1 MSTNNRRPFSLPRL
15 FSRRTLVVLLPL
27 LLILLALADWYWH
40 PSSWLSS
47 RLGDAGP
54 ALIAGAAAVIV
65 FLAVAPFLLGLRVW
79 GLAYV
84 DELIQGADNRP
95 STSKIQFLW
104 WTIAVLFVYV
114 ALKVRMLQLA
124 PDAPLSIPSVV
135 MAAMGASVLTAVG
148 AKAIAVNQAEANR
161 GSPNAAPAVNTTPP
175 NNAAGEKPE
184 NADNVSAALDSPTG
198 VNAVSGQNVEK
209 PLPPAGDLRYA
220 VTDDAGRVDL
230 TKVQLLTWT
239 VIAIALF
246 MWRATRLII
255 YTRPDELPTSLPEID
270 TALVVLTG
278 LAQGAYIGGKLVPD
292 TTPWLTGLKTS
303 QEDSV
308 PVVIITGKNFGNRQ
322 GGNMVTINET
332 PFAVEVKNWTDTE
345 IKFVKP
351 TVLPSPPPG
360 KKDVFVGVVVGG
372 QMSANA
378 LPLPT

>member
-1 MSTNNRRPFSLPRL
+1 MSNNRPPFSLSRL
-15 FSRRTLVVLLPL
+15 FSRRSWVVLLPL
-27 LLILLALADWYWH
+27 LLILLALVDWYWH
-40 PSSWLSS
+40 PSPWLSS
-47 RLGDAGP
+47 WLGDSAP
-54 ALIAGAAAVIV
+54 AWVAGAAAVII

-114 ALKVRMLQLA
+114 ALKVRLLQLA
-124 PDAPLSIPSVV
+124 ADAPLSIPPII
-135 MAAMGASVLTAVG
+135 MAAMGASMLTAVG

-161 GSPNAAPAVNTTPP
+161 GSPNASPAARTHP
-175 NNAAGEKPE
+175 NNPASPDAA
-184 NADNVSAALDSPTG
+184 NADNAGNVPQTLDSPTG

-209 PLPPAGDLRYA
+209 TLPPAGDLRYT

-246 MWRATRLII
+246 IWRATQMII
-255 YTRPDELPTSLPEID
+255 YAKPDGLPTSLPGID
-270 TALVVLTG
+270 AALVVLTG
-278 LAQGAYIGGKLVPD
+278 LAQGAYIGRKLVPD
-292 TTPWLTGLKTS
+292 TMPWLTGLKNT
-303 QEDSV
+303 EENGA
-308 PVVIITGKNFGNRQ
+308 PLVIINGKNFGNHQ
-322 GGNMVTINET
+322 GGNMVTINEI
-332 PFAVEVKNWTDTE
+332 PSAVEVKNWTDTE

-351 TVLPSPPPG
+351 PGLPAG
-360 KKDVFVGVVVGG
+360 DKFFVGVVVSG

-378 LPLPT
+378 LPLPN